1 MQTNNAKPAPATPA
15 AKPAATVTPAT
26 VTPAQP
32 AALRNPPRRAAN
44 VAAWALGKP
53 CYPRAPQ
60 TIAAY
65 TAVQAAIKA
74 GNNTTGALMLVC
86 QQANDP
92 QWFGYAVKSGWLVPA
107 K

>member
-1 MQTNNAKPAPATPA
+1 MQTSNAKPAAAVPA

-26 VTPAQP
+26 P

-65 TAVQAAIKA
+65 AAVQAAIKA